1 MELKNHWLAANKVAL
16 PRLLQWVNL
25 RPEESERTQIMFVFY
40 TTVSVGL
47 RWAEDS
53 TVALFLDEY
62 GTNLLPWM
70 YIASAV
76 MSAGLVFLYSWLQK
90 IFPLRRVI
98 VAIAPCMLM
107 PLVLLVVLRW
117 GSQFS
122 YLAVISVFLLRLW
135 VDALYVVNDLNI
147 SIVANQLFNIREIK
161 RTYPLVSSGLLVAD
175 VISGFSLPWLVQYA
189 TLNKII
195 LIACVVIL
203 LGSGILLYLTHH
215 YRAAFPETPQRLIPE
230 E

>member
-25 RPEESERTQIMFVFY
+25 RPEESERTQLMFIFY

-53 TVALFLDEY
+53 TVALFLDQY

-70 YIASAV
+70 YIASAA

-107 PLVLLVVLRW
+107 PLVLLVLLRW
-117 GSQFS
+117 GAHFS
-122 YLAVISVFLLRLW
+122 YLAVISVFLLGRCVEFL
-135 VDALYVVNDLNI
+135 DPGRP
-147 SIVANQLFNIREIK
+147 Q
-161 RTYPLVSSGLLVAD
+161 
-175 VISGFSLPWLVQYA
+175 SL
-189 TLNKII
+189 
-195 LIACVVIL
+195 
-203 LGSGILLYLTHH
+203 
-215 YRAAFPETPQRLIPE
+215 
-230 E
+230 